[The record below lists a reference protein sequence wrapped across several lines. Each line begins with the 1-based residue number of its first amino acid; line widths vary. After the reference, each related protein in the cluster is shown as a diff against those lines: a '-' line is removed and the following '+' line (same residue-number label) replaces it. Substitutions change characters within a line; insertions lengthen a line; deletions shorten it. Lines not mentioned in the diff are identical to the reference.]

1 MLTTNVRVML
11 LTCISLLNG
20 MDNGERVLPLKKTE
34 AENYKYFVF
43 NKIRVEKKLTKKKCE
58 ISAERMDVFG
68 SNENIGGR
76 RQDFPVAIKAIQFTT
91 NSGHG
96 ILYL

>member
-1 MLTTNVRVML
+1 M
-11 LTCISLLNG
+11 
-20 MDNGERVLPLKKTE
+20 
-34 AENYKYFVF
+34 
-43 NKIRVEKKLTKKKCE
+43 KKCE

-68 SNENIGGR
+68 CNENIGGR

-96 ILYL
+96 ILYLYL